1 MQGISEY
8 GLLGGGMLLSLFV
21 ILVSVTDGHGGSATE
36 AGRAYS
42 TAAVCLS
49 VQILT
54 LLAAVAV
61 FSFCSGPPDNAG
73 TWRTEGG
80 EGEGTL
86 TSTSTSTSWWII
98 GCLAMSVILSVRVLG
113 GAGGG
118 RRASA
123 VVLLVFLLAAL
134 AALLTAHY
142 ALGALLWALGIL
154 PVTLIGCS
162 LVGERA
168 PEESKRSAVT
178 FWSIV
183 SLLILGV
190 GCLLLLFVSA
200 VLER

>member
-8 GLLGGGMLLSLFV
+8 GLLGGGMLLSLFF
-21 ILVSVTDGHGGSATE
+21 LLLSVTDGHGGSATE
-36 AGRAYS
+36 AWRAYS
-42 TAAVCLS
+42 IAAVCLS
-49 VQILT
+49 VEILS
-54 LLAAVAV
+54 LLAAVAA
-61 FSFCSGPPDNAG
+61 FSFCSGPRNNTG
-73 TWRTEGG
+73 TWRTERG

-86 TSTSTSTSWWII
+86 TSTFWWII
-98 GCLAMSVILSVRVLG
+98 GCLAMSVTLSVRALG

-183 SLLILGV
+183 SLLFLGV